1 MFEVQKKKSREWL
14 KLRAWNKG
22 NSKQEENKVMS
33 EINLIRG
40 PFTKSPRKNTKFK
53 ETWDSR
59 YIYQNELDKA
69 CFQHDIANGNFKDLA
84 RRTNFEEVL
93 RGKAFNIPK
102 TSRYD
107 VYQKGLA
114 AMFYQF
120 VDNKTFCWS
129 KLKMEICF
137 FWKVY

>member
-1 MFEVQKKKSREWL
+1 M
-14 KLRAWNKG
+14 KLSAWNKW
-22 NSKQEENKVMS
+22 NSKQAGNKVMS
-33 EINLIRG
+33 EINSIRG
-40 PFTKSPRKNTKFK
+40 PFTKNSRKNSKFK

-69 CFQHDIANGNFKDLA
+69 CFQHDIAYGNFKDLA
-84 RRTNFEEVL
+84 RRTNFEEIL

-114 AMFYQF
+114 AMVYQF